1 MSLSLTLNTALTS
14 LQTQQAGLQIVSNN
28 VSNATTEGY
37 TRKTAEQAAITLN
50 GIGSGVELGAI
61 RRNVDQAL
69 LREIRDTLSSL
80 GTERISEPYFKRM
93 QDLFGAPGSDSSI
106 SATITDLSSALGA
119 LAATPEGTTERSKVI
134 DAAVDL
140 VRQLD
145 SMSNEIQTMRGDVE
159 RQISG
164 TIDQIN
170 AELQNIADLNDEIRG
185 RIATKDSVAALE
197 DKRDQALHKLAGFI
211 DIQTFTRSS
220 GEVVIF
226 TQEGTLLDSFP
237 NFLSHGQAGT
247 LAANVTYPTG
257 IDGISLNN
265 RDITTTLTD
274 GALKGLIGLR
284 DNTLAGL
291 QSEIDQLALAVRD
304 EINALHNKGTSYPPQ
319 SSFSGTRLFDS
330 TSDQVAVSGTLR
342 FAIVD
347 RSGNV
352 PDNLATAT
360 PFSVDLGALAAPVT
374 IQDVVN
380 AINTQ
385 ATASP
390 PQVARAQL
398 VPVGTQFQLRISTL
412 STGQKLIIDENNSR
426 VTGFTPNGGSAQT
439 TTLHK
444 GTNPGFSH
452 FFGLNDFFVSPDF
465 NAGDGNSTGLTR
477 AIDVRQDL
485 KNDPSKLARGTAA
498 FTLPLTGGQNL
509 VGSGSNGTLQA
520 LAAKFDEPLAF
531 AASGNLAATRTTL
544 AGYGAEIVFDN
555 STAAVRS
562 ENKIA
567 TQKALK
573 SELQFRSDSLS
584 GVNIDQELTNMI
596 VIQQAYSA
604 SARLVSTVQELFS
617 VLQKMIR

>member
-14 LQTQQAGLQIVSNN
+14 LQTQQAGLQLISNN
-28 VSNATTEGY
+28 VSNATTKGY

-50 GIGSGVELGAI
+50 GVGSGVELGAI
-61 RRNVDQAL
+61 RRKVDRTL

-80 GTERISEPYFKRM
+80 GSERISQPYFKRM

-106 SATITDLSSALGA
+106 GATITDLSSALGA
-119 LAATPEGTTERSKVI
+119 LSATPEGTTERSKAI
-134 DAAVDL
+134 DAALDL
-140 VRQLD
+140 VRQFNA
-145 SMSNEIQTMRGDVE
+145 MSNEIQTMRGDVE
-159 RQISG
+159 RQIGG
-164 TIDQIN
+164 TIDRIN
-170 AELQNIADLNDEIRG
+170 AELKNIADLNDEIRD
-185 RIATKDSVAALE
+185 RVATKDSVAALE

-211 DIQTFTRSS
+211 DIQTFTRAS

-226 TQEGTLLDSFP
+226 TREGTLLDSFP

-247 LAANVTYPTG
+247 LTANVTYPTG

-265 RDITTTLTD
+265 RDITTTLT
-274 GALKGLIGLR
+274 GGELKGLIGLR
-284 DNTLAGL
+284 DDTLAGL

-304 EINALHNKGTSYPPQ
+304 EINALHNKGTSYPPR

-347 RSGNV
+347 RNGNV
-352 PDNLATAT
+352 PDNLATAK
-360 PFSVDLGALAAPVT
+360 PFTVDLGALPTPVT

-380 AINTQ
+380 AINSQ

-390 PQVARAQL
+390 PQVARARL
-398 VPVGTQFQLRISTL
+398 VPVGDQFQLRISTL
-412 STGQKLIIDENNSR
+412 SGNQKLIIDENDTQ
-426 VTGFTPNGGSAQT
+426 VTGFTPNGGTART
-439 TTLHK
+439 ATLHN

-452 FFGLNDFFVSPDF
+452 FFGLNDFFVSPNF

-477 AIDVRQDL
+477 ALDVHRDL

-509 VGSGSNGTLQA
+509 VGSGSNGTLRA

-531 AASGNLAATRTTL
+531 AASGNLSATRTTL

-584 GVNIDQELTNMI
+584 GVNIDQELANMI
-596 VIQQAYSA
+596 VIQQAYGA